1 MNLAAVDVCLH
12 PVITAFDQFLK
23 NYKNCGMEFDH
34 LSKYFALTL
43 LYYYR
48 EGESVCRPHQCYS
61 KFSVG
66 ASHFLLS
73 SLASYQTRTDE
84 SKKSL
89 FVHWNILDH

>member
-1 MNLAAVDVCLH
+1 MK
-12 PVITAFDQFLK
+12 FD
-23 NYKNCGMEFDH
+23 Y
-34 LSKYFALTL
+34 LSKYFTLTP

-48 EGESVCRPHQCYS
+48 EGESVSRPHQCHS

-73 SLASYQTRTDE
+73 SIASYQMRTDE

-89 FVHWNILDH
+89 FVHWNILDHSNVNCFNIFSLYARLNYLLC